1 MPNWTY
7 NRIKCKKSIG
17 DKILTITENGYSFDF
32 NKLIP
37 MPDDLKLDA
46 GSIEGDSIA
55 CYYLSLNDDEKNKLM
70 KLLKSKEASYCHN
83 YWNKYKDDI
92 KKLENNPKRL
102 NKKINNF
109 NGLFDFDKEKQF
121 TSINELGKQYVE
133 NIKKYN
139 FPQWYDWCVK
149 NWGTKWNVEE
159 DVDIVYDKNID
170 EYDISFQTAW
180 SVPTGIVKRYSELCE
195 DDEEYEDD
203 EFYWEYEDEDYD
215 GTHIL
220 RKINGEIIDTIVPE
234 CVNDNDYI
242 DV

>member
-37 MPDDLKLDA
+37 MPDDLKIDA

-102 NKKINNF
+102 NEKINNF

-139 FPQWYDWCVK
+139 FPQWYDWCIE

-159 DVDIVYDKNID
+159 DVDIAYDKNID

-180 SVPTGIVKRYSELCE
+180 SVPTGIVERYSDFCE
-195 DDEEYEDD
+195 DDD
-203 EFYWEYEDEDYD
+203 FYWEYEDEDYD

-220 RKINGEIIDTIVPE
+220 RKINGEIVDTIAPE
-234 CVNDNDYI
+234 CVKENNYI

>member
-7 NRIKCKKSIG
+7 NRIKCKKSIS

-83 YWNKYKDDI
+83 YWSKYKDDI

-102 NKKINNF
+102 NEKINNF

-139 FPQWYDWCVK
+139 FPQWYDWRVK

-195 DDEEYEDD
+195 DDEE
-203 EFYWEYEDEDYD
+203 FYWEYEDEDYD

>member
-7 NRIKCKKSIG
+7 NRIKCKKSRG

-55 CYYLSLNDDEKNKLM
+55 CYYLSLDDDEKYKLM
-70 KLLKSKEASYCHN
+70 NLLKSKEASYCHN
-83 YWNKYKDDI
+83 YWNKYNGDI
-92 KKLENNPKRL
+92 KELENNPKKL
-102 NKKINNF
+102 NDKINNF

-121 TSINELGKQYVE
+121 NSINELGKQYIE
-133 NIKKYN
+133 NIKNYN
-139 FPQWYDWCVK
+139 FPQWYDWCVE
-149 NWGTKWNVEE
+149 NWGTKWNVEDDI
-159 DVDIVYDKNID
+159 DVVYDKNID

-180 SVPTGIVKRYSELCE
+180 SVPTGIVEKYSELC
-195 DDEEYEDD
+195 EDD

-220 RKINGEIIDTIVPE
+220 RKINGEIVDTIAPE
-234 CVNDNDYI
+234 CVKENDYI

>member
-55 CYYLSLNDDEKNKLM
+55 CYYLSLNDDEKYKLM
-70 KLLKSKEASYCHN
+70 KLLKSKEVSYCHN
-83 YWNKYKDDI
+83 YWNKYKNDI
-92 KKLENNPKRL
+92 KELENNPKKL
-102 NKKINNF
+102 NDKINNF

-121 TSINELGKQYVE
+121 NSINELGKHYIE
-133 NIKKYN
+133 NIKNYN
-139 FPQWYDWCVK
+139 FPQWYDWCVE
-149 NWGTKWNVEE
+149 NWGTKWNVEDDI
-159 DVDIVYDKNID
+159 DVNYDKNID

-180 SVPTGIVKRYSELCE
+180 SVPTGIVERYSELC
-195 DDEEYEDD
+195 EDD

-220 RKINGEIIDTIVPE
+220 RKINGEIVDTIAPE
-234 CVNDNDYI
+234 YVNDNDDI

>member
-1 MPNWTY
+1 M
-7 NRIKCKKSIG
+7 
-17 DKILTITENGYSFDF
+17 
-32 NKLIP
+32 
-37 MPDDLKLDA
+37 
-46 GSIEGDSIA
+46 
-55 CYYLSLNDDEKNKLM
+55 
-70 KLLKSKEASYCHN
+70 
-83 YWNKYKDDI
+83 
-92 KKLENNPKRL
+92 
-102 NKKINNF
+102 
-109 NGLFDFDKEKQF
+109 
-121 TSINELGKQYVE
+121 GKQYVE

-180 SVPTGIVKRYSELCE
+180 SVPTGIVKRYSELFE
-195 DDEEYEDD
+195 DDE
-203 EFYWEYEDEDYD
+203 EFYWEYEDYD

-234 CVNDNDYI
+234 SVNYNDYI

>member
-7 NRIKCKKSIG
+7 NRIKCKKSIA

-55 CYYLSLNDDEKNKLM
+55 CYYLSLNDDEKYKLI
-70 KLLKSKEASYCHN
+70 KLLKSKESSYCNN
-83 YWNKYKDDI
+83 YWNKYKNDI
-92 KKLENNPKRL
+92 KELENNPNKL
-102 NKKINNF
+102 NEKINNF

-121 TSINELGKQYVE
+121 TNINDLGKQYIE
-133 NIKKYN
+133 NIKNYK
-139 FPQWYDWCVK
+139 FPQWYDWCVE
-149 NWGTKWNVEE
+149 NWGTKWNVEDDI
-159 DVDIVYDKNID
+159 DVNYDKNID

-180 SVPTGIVKRYSELCE
+180 SVPTGIVERYSELC
-195 DDEEYEDD
+195 EDD

-220 RKINGEIIDTIVPE
+220 RKINGEIVDTITPE
-234 CVNDNDYI
+234 YVKDNDYI

>member
-37 MPDDLKLDA
+37 MPDDLKVDA

-55 CYYLSLNDDEKNKLM
+55 CYYLSLNDDEKYKLM
-70 KLLKSKEASYCHN
+70 KLLKSKESSYCYN
-83 YWNKYKDDI
+83 YWNKYKSDI
-92 KKLENNPKRL
+92 KELENNPNKL
-102 NKKINNF
+102 NEKINNF

-121 TSINELGKQYVE
+121 NSLNELGKQYIE
-133 NIKKYN
+133 NIKNYN
-139 FPQWYDWCVK
+139 FPQWYDWCVE
-149 NWGTKWNVEE
+149 NWGTKWNVEDDI
-159 DVDIVYDKNID
+159 DVNYDKNID

-180 SVPTGIVKRYSELCE
+180 SVPTGIVERYSELC
-195 DDEEYEDD
+195 EDD

-220 RKINGEIIDTIVPE
+220 RKINGEIVDTIAPE
-234 CVNDNDYI
+234 YVNDNDYI

>member
-37 MPDDLKLDA
+37 MSDDLKLDA

-102 NKKINNF
+102 NEKINNF

-170 EYDISFQTAW
+170 EYDISFQTAQ

-195 DDEEYEDD
+195 DDE

-234 CVNDNDYI
+234 CVNNNDYI

>member
-180 SVPTGIVKRYSELCE
+180 SVPTGIAKRYSELCE
-195 DDEEYEDD
+195 DDE

>member
-7 NRIKCKKSIG
+7 NRIKCKKSIV

-46 GSIEGDSIA
+46 GSIEEDSIA
-55 CYYLSLNDDEKNKLM
+55 CYYLSLNDDEKYKLI

-83 YWNKYKDDI
+83 YWNKYNGDI
-92 KKLENNPKRL
+92 KELENNPKKL
-102 NKKINNF
+102 NEKINNF

-121 TSINELGKQYVE
+121 TSINELGKQYIE
-133 NIKKYN
+133 NIKNYN
-139 FPQWYDWCVK
+139 FPQWYDWCVE
-149 NWGTKWNVEE
+149 NWGTKWNVEDDI
-159 DVDIVYDKNID
+159 DVVYDKNID

-180 SVPTGIVKRYSELCE
+180 SVPTGIVEKYSELC
-195 DDEEYEDD
+195 EDD

-220 RKINGEIIDTIVPE
+220 RKINGEIVDTIAPE
-234 CVNDNDYI
+234 YVNDNDDI

>member
-55 CYYLSLNDDEKNKLM
+55 CYYLSLNDDEKYKLM
-70 KLLKSKEASYCHN
+70 KLLKSKESSYCYN
-83 YWNKYKDDI
+83 YWNKYKSDI
-92 KKLENNPKRL
+92 KELENNPNKL
-102 NKKINNF
+102 NEKINNF

-121 TSINELGKQYVE
+121 NSLNELGKQYIE
-133 NIKKYN
+133 NIKNYN
-139 FPQWYDWCVK
+139 FPQWYDWCVE
-149 NWGTKWNVEE
+149 NWGTKWNVEDDI
-159 DVDIVYDKNID
+159 DVNYDKNID

-180 SVPTGIVKRYSELCE
+180 SVPTGIVERYSELC
-195 DDEEYEDD
+195 EDD
-203 EFYWEYEDEDYD
+203 EFYWEYEDEDCD

-220 RKINGEIIDTIVPE
+220 RKINGEIVDTIAPE
-234 CVNDNDYI
+234 YVNDNDYI

>member
-7 NRIKCKKSIG
+7 NRIICKKSIG

-195 DDEEYEDD
+195 DDEE
-203 EFYWEYEDEDYD
+203 FYWEYEDEDYD

>member
-195 DDEEYEDD
+195 DDEE
-203 EFYWEYEDEDYD
+203 FYWKYEDEDYD

>member
-55 CYYLSLNDDEKNKLM
+55 CYYLSLNDDEKYKLI

-83 YWNKYKDDI
+83 YWNKYKNDI
-92 KKLENNPKRL
+92 KELENNPKKL
-102 NKKINNF
+102 NDKINNF

-121 TSINELGKQYVE
+121 TSINELGKQYIE
-133 NIKKYN
+133 NIKNYN
-139 FPQWYDWCVK
+139 FPQWYDWCVE
-149 NWGTKWNVEE
+149 NWGTKWNVEDDI
-159 DVDIVYDKNID
+159 DVNYDKNID

-180 SVPTGIVKRYSELCE
+180 SVPTGIVERYSELC
-195 DDEEYEDD
+195 DDD

-220 RKINGEIIDTIVPE
+220 RKINGEIVDTIAPE
-234 CVNDNDYI
+234 YVNDNDDI

>member
-55 CYYLSLNDDEKNKLM
+55 CYYLSLNDDEKYKLM
-70 KLLKSKEASYCHN
+70 KLLKSKESSYCYN
-83 YWNKYKDDI
+83 YWNKYNGDI
-92 KKLENNPKRL
+92 KELENNPKKL
-102 NKKINNF
+102 NDKINNF

-121 TSINELGKQYVE
+121 NSLNELGKQYIE
-133 NIKKYN
+133 NIKNYN
-139 FPQWYDWCVK
+139 FPQWYDWCVE
-149 NWGTKWNVEE
+149 NWGTKWNVEDDI
-159 DVDIVYDKNID
+159 DVVYDKNID

-180 SVPTGIVKRYSELCE
+180 SVPTGIVERYSELC
-195 DDEEYEDD
+195 EDD
-203 EFYWEYEDEDYD
+203 EFYWEYEDEDCD

-220 RKINGEIIDTIVPE
+220 RKINGEIVDTIAPE
-234 CVNDNDYI
+234 CVKENDYI